1 VERLMAL
8 AGTSPGAP
16 ERTLETLVVG
26 LTISALG
33 VSATVLVWGLTLLP

>member
-1 VERLMAL
+1 MAL
-8 AGTSPGAP
+8 AGTSPSAP
-16 ERTLETLVVG
+16 ERTLGTLVVG